1 MVLSMCKT
9 VVGGE
14 FFRPADTLNCGQT
27 FRWKPESGGWLVF
40 SADKACRLEMS
51 GEDVRMCTREED
63 VPYFLRYFDCARDYA
78 AIAGRAETCG
88 SGAVAKAAEFGRGIR
103 ILNQDP
109 EEMIFTFL
117 LSQNNNI
124 PRIRGMVERLCAA
137 LGKRCL
143 FGDREYFSFP
153 KAPVLAREKEEFY
166 RALGFGYRAAFVAQT
181 ARRLAEEDAAEL
193 SALETLALREKLL
206 TYPGI
211 GPKVA
216 DCILL
221 FGFHRT
227 EAFPVDTW
235 LEKVYREDFGG
246 RERDRQ
252 KISAYFS
259 GIFGED
265 SGYIQQYLFYA
276 KKEGRL

>member
-1 MVLSMCKT
+1 MIET
-9 VVGGE
+9 VVGGA
-14 FFRPADTLNCGQT
+14 FFRPEDTLCCGQT
-27 FRWKPESGGWLVF
+27 FRWTAEEHGWLVF
-40 SADKACRLEMS
+40 SADKACFLQTP
-51 GEDVRMCTREED
+51 GEDVRICTREED
-63 VPYFLRYFDCARDYA
+63 VPYFLRYFDCTRDYA
-78 AIAGRAETCG
+78 AIAGRAQACG
-88 SGAVAKAAEFGRGIR
+88 GVVAKAAESGRGIR

-124 PRIRGMVERLCAA
+124 PRIRGMIERLCAA

-143 FGDREYFSFP
+143 FGEREYFSFP
-153 KAPVLAREKEEFY
+153 KAPVLAREKEDFY

-181 ARRLAEEDAAEL
+181 ARRLAEEDTEGLAAM
-193 SALETLALREKLL
+193 ETPALREKLL

-227 EAFPVDTW
+227 DAFPVDTW

-259 GIFGED
+259 KIFGEYG
-265 SGYIQQYLFYA
+265 GYIQQYLFYA